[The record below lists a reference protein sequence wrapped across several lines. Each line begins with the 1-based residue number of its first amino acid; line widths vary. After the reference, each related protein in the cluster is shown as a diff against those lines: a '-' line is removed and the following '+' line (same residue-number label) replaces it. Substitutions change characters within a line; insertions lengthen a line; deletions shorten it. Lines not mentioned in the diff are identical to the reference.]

1 MTQKVALITGASSG
15 IGRITALE
23 LLKLGWHVVAAV
35 RNSSV
40 RDSLL
45 LQLKQEASDP
55 SNLSL
60 INLDLSDLFSVQQ
73 CAREFLKTGLPLHA
87 LILNAGVAGQRGATV
102 QGFELAF
109 GVNHLGHF
117 LLNELLIDHL
127 CKSDDARVVT
137 VASRAHRHATAGIDW
152 ERVQRPT
159 RSILGIQE
167 YAVSKLANIWF
178 SNHLSRRLTGTGVS
192 TYALHPG
199 VVRTGIWRYAPGW
212 TKPILA
218 LRPMLDETEGA
229 RTTLHC
235 VLHAPQSETG
245 LYYVNSSFAKPS
257 SIAYSLDDAAT
268 LWSKSQYFCRMFL

>member
-1 MTQKVALITGASSG
+1 MSQKVVLITGASSG

-45 LQLKQEASDP
+45 LQLKQEASAP
-55 SNLSL
+55 SKLSF
-60 INLDLSDLFSVQQ
+60 IDLDLSDLLSVQK

-117 LLNELLIDHL
+117 LLNELLIEHL
-127 CKSDDARVVT
+127 SKSIDARVVT

-152 ERVQRPT
+152 ERIQRPT
-159 RSILGIQE
+159 RSLLGIQE

-199 VVRTGIWRYAPGW
+199 VVRTRIWRYAPGW

-218 LRPMLDETEGA
+218 LRPMLDETDGA

-245 LYYVNSSFAKPS
+245 LYYVNSSVAKPS
-257 SIAYSLDDAAT
+257 SIAYSLDDAAA